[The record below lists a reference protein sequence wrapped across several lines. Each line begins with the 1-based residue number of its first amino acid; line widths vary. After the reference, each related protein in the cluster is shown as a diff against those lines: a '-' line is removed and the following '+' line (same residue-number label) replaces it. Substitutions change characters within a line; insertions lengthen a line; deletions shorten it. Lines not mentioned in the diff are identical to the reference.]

1 MSESREHVPTDTRSE
16 SLMGVQERMT
26 EEERQKFLE
35 RMTGR
40 NPHLRGAHVADVLDM
55 LYEQD
60 AFLALAEPF
69 YEAYEPL
76 FTEEN
81 RWSLFYAIEAAV
93 VLLEEEERASE
104 PPHKVPPDAMLPLV
118 MRLAGV
124 RAMSF
129 RCEVIADDSGTWA
142 GNGLR
147 FATVEEARAYVN
159 DLAWRWTLVR
169 EARVTVGDEPV
180 NARWADGRL
189 VDVKFCDQC
198 GEYHEPPVSQ
208 RGVDGPDCPRWE
220 ARQAA
225 VGS

>member
-1 MSESREHVPTDTRSE
+1 MSESAEHVPTDTRGE

-118 MRLAGV
+118 LRLAGV
-124 RAMSF
+124 RAGQS
-129 RCEVIADDSGTWA
+129 RRADPRGGHEDQRHHRRDG
-142 GNGLR
+142 GR
-147 FATVEEARAYVN
+147 RDARAPGG
-159 DLAWRWTLVR
+159 A
-169 EARVTVGDEPV
+169 
-180 NARWADGRL
+180 
-189 VDVKFCDQC
+189 
-198 GEYHEPPVSQ
+198 
-208 RGVDGPDCPRWE
+208 
-220 ARQAA
+220 
-225 VGS
+225 